1 MRFLDVLAIL
11 FSFLLT
17 NALSRS
23 TNVTTLEP
31 SKRDFV
37 SSRRN
42 RLPRS
47 LVRRDD
53 ETEGFNSSFSVVK
66 NSGVCETTPGVEQI
80 SGYVDV
86 GVNMSMVSPSR
97 VRFFFF
103 RGFSMSIALG
113 AHGDEVVGVYCPAED
128 ATGPI

>member
-1 MRFLDVLAIL
+1 MTRMGPLRIL
-11 FSFLLT
+11 VIFFSFFLT

-23 TNVTTLEP
+23 TNATALEP

-42 RLPRS
+42 RLPS
-47 LVRRDD
+47 LARRDD

-66 NSGVCETTPGVEQI
+66 NSGVCETTPGVGQI

-97 VRFFFF
+97 VRSLFFP
-103 RGFSMSIALG
+103 GFSFYALLG
-113 AHGDEVVGVYCPAED
+113 
-128 ATGPI
+128 TI